1 MGICRNLACLFVLTW
16 LASGCAGQGI
26 GTPPAGLTQPFSVQI
41 SGGEGLA
48 AEMSGYTD
56 GYRPGQQ
63 ATIDVSLRNESNA
76 EWESR
81 YCLVL
86 LDHDKT
92 VAHLAQ
98 EEFSLRPGES
108 EPHTVAIQLPDPLPD
123 GSYGL
128 ALVVPSR
135 FSTTV
140 TIWAGESKPA
150 LAASKLPESISGGS
164 GQNVQSGTNTW
175 PEPGC
180 P

>member
-1 MGICRNLACLFVLTW
+1 MGTYRALAFLFVLTL
-16 LASGCAGQGI
+16 LASGCAGPGV
-26 GTPPAGLTQPFSVQI
+26 GTPRAGLTQPFSVQI

-48 AEMSGYTD
+48 AGMSGYTE

-63 ATIDVSLRNESNA
+63 ATLSLSLKNESNA
-76 EWESR
+76 EWRSR

-86 LDHDKT
+86 LDHEKT

-98 EEFSLRPGES
+98 EEFSLRPGVS
-108 EPHTVAIQLPDPLPD
+108 AGRTAAIQLPDPLVD

-128 ALVVPSR
+128 ALVFPSR

-150 LAASKLPESISGGS
+150 LAAAKLPESISGGS
-164 GQNVQSGTNTW
+164 GENVQSGTKAW